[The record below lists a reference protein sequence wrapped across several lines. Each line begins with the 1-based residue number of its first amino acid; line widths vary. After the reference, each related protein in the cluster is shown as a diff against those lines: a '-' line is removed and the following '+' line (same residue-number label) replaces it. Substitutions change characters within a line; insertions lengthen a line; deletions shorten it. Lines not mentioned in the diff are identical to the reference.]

1 MNNPH
6 MGADVLKYL
15 DSIIPDTP
23 EMQLIAELEAMRIQL
38 TQVLIDA
45 RLSSN
50 ITQEQIAAAVN
61 KDVDWVKYVE
71 DCNHSMCMDDFVTY
85 MRALNSDFEITV
97 NLLNGSSIKLDSNQ
111 IRQFAL

>member
-6 MGADVLKYL
+6 FGADVLKFL

-23 EMQLIAELEAMRIQL
+23 EMRVLGEQEAMRIQL

-45 RLSSN
+45 RSSSKM
-50 ITQEQIAAAVN
+50 TQEQIAAAIG

-71 DCNHSMCMDDFVTY
+71 DCNHPMCVDDFVTY
-85 MRALNSDFEITV
+85 MRALGASFKITV
-97 NLLNGSSIKLDSNQ
+97 NLPNGSSIKLDSNGA
-111 IRQFAL
+111 II